1 MLCSY
6 GLLQSRDLLSLISV
20 LIMNYLVDFH
30 RLTIYAR
37 PFRKTSD
44 VARACPG
51 GGNAGGRRPLFEML
65 TYNFC

>member
-44 VARACPG
+44 VAH
-51 GGNAGGRRPLFEML
+51 NLENITKYLFL
-65 TYNFC
+65 DNYRFRV